1 MWPNAE
7 VHLPDVRENLVE
19 LIEEIEQDISREL
32 QRRG

>member
-7 VHLPDVRENLVE
+7 VHLDDVRENLVE
-19 LIEEIEQDISREL
+19 LIQEIEQDINREL